1 LAEAAQGFYCCS
13 RQLKFQKKVKKESSS
28 NKATTTV
35 ATNRLNR
42 PLLNIR
48 LHFSAKDLARLKFS
62 QQPQNKKAVDSGR
75 NLISKTYHFIVH
87 VFTHTFNSPSKSST

>member
-1 LAEAAQGFYCCS
+1 
-13 RQLKFQKKVKKESSS
+13 
-28 NKATTTV
+28 V

-75 NLISKTYHFIVH
+75 NLISKTYHFIVY
-87 VFTHTFNSPSKSST
+87 VFTHSFNSPSKFSVLTPVKDFSTLNTLRLNLSYTVLVLFGIIHI